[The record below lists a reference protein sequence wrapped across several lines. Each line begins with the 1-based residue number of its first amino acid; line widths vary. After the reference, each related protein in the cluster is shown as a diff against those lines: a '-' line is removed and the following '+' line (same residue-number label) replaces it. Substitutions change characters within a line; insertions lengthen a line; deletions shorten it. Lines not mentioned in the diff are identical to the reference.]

1 MSNETKNKTAAETV
15 AENVQAIAQAVAD
28 NAASVED
35 VSAASATIAAAPA
48 KPAKTATKAK
58 ADPKPKAESGGA
70 LRSVGLAA
78 CKRHGLTEAWVT
90 SDGQVFAQEGD
101 AKAHARN
108 LPSKET
114 LKVSAK

>member
-58 ADPKPKAESGGA
+58 AEPKPKADTGA
-70 LRSVGLAA
+70 LRAVGLEA
-78 CKRHGLTEAWVT
+78 CRRHNLARVWVT
-90 SDGQVFAQEGD
+90 SDGQAFAQEGD
-101 AKAHARN
+101 AKEHARN
-108 LPSKET
+108 LPGKET
-114 LKVSAK
+114 IKVTAE